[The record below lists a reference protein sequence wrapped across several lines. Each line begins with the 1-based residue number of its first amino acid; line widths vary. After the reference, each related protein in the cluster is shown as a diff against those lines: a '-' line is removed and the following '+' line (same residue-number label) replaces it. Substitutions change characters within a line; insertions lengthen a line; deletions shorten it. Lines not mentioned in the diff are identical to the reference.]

1 MNNVPPKQS
10 MSNEEVY
17 SGFQVLRSEQRIL
30 ANKLTEM
37 EAELNEHKVVVDTLK
52 IVDPH
57 RKCYRMV
64 GGILCER
71 TVQEIM
77 PVLLGNKDQ
86 LMNVIKSLKEQLSKK
101 GSEINDYKKKYKIR
115 IKMQDYK
122 QKQENFTESKRNAV
136 VVL

>member
-1 MNNVPPKQS
+1 MMMMIKMFRYLLLIAYTFLNLGIKKALRI
-10 MSNEEVY
+10 MT
-17 SGFQVLRSEQRIL
+17 VLR
-30 ANKLTEM
+30 
-37 EAELNEHKVVVDTLK
+37 VVVDTLK